1 VARQIDVKIGS
12 AILEGSGIPCNSNE
26 TVHHTAIQ
34 CNAVSN
40 SEDCGWFLTLQV
52 LELIRGIRVH
62 FGSFV
67 KGLADGNLEKAQ
79 LGLGHSYSRAK
90 VGLL

>member
-1 VARQIDVKIGS
+1 
-12 AILEGSGIPCNSNE
+12 
-26 TVHHTAIQ
+26 
-34 CNAVSN
+34 
-40 SEDCGWFLTLQV
+40 LQV
-52 LELIRGIRVH
+52 LELIRGIRLH

-90 VGLL
+90 VGQLLAALLNVRMGRVCMRLRGCVSGQIQRESYGQHDYSEYLLAGSGGVTV